1 MRWPTTSRSI
11 VYVSPNPIGV
21 NDFLKLGKAG
31 TEKVA
36 AQLGAAAKVY
46 ESTDPTTQRQNLEAA
61 AKEGAKV
68 VVAIG
73 FEFSDMLPDVAAAYP
88 KVKFLAVDSLPEDA
102 ACRTSIARSSAN
114 MSRASSPAPR
124 RR

>member
-1 MRWPTTSRSI
+1 MLAGVATLATATTAMAEDKPLV

-31 TEKVA
+31 AEKA
-36 AQLGAAAKVY
+36 AAELGAVAKVY

-68 VVAIG
+68 IVAIG
-73 FEFSDMLPDVAAAYP
+73 FEFNDMLPDTP
-88 KVKFLAVDSLPEDA
+88 PPI
-102 ACRTSIARSSAN
+102 RT
-114 MSRASSPAPR
+114 
-124 RR
+124 